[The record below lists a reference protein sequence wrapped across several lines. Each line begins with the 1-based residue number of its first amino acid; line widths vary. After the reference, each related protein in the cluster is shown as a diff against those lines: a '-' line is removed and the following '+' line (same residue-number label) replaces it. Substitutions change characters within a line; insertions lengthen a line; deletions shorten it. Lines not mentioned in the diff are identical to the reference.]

1 MQSSRN
7 QDKWRKKAYGRKI
20 VSTESRRGKRE
31 KKKKREVEFGY
42 HYNTLQGELK
52 PLFGTRHDFCLF

>member
-31 KKKKREVEFGY
+31 KKKRERLNLAIITIHFKGS
-42 HYNTLQGELK
+42 
-52 PLFGTRHDFCLF
+52 

>member
-20 VSTESRRGKRE
+20 VSTEFRRGKRK
-31 KKKKREVEFGY
+31 KKKKRLNLAVIIIYFKES
-42 HYNTLQGELK
+42 
-52 PLFGTRHDFCLF
+52 